1 MNPALEKYYQKHKEN
16 PQGLR
21 FGQRFVNDFIIELDG
36 DYSYLFYCVDDE
48 KAKVMAEEYLTDH
61 HYFDHLPVRV
71 YIND

>member
-1 MNPALEKYYQKHKEN
+1 MNVALEKYYQKHKEN

-21 FGQRFVNDFIIELDG
+21 FGQRFVNDFIKD
-36 DYSYLFYCVDDE
+36 DHHYSSLFYCVDDE

-71 YIND
+71 YYND